1 MNLRIL
7 LADDHQIFREALRA
21 LLEKEPDMEVV
32 AETGNGLEIHRLA
45 SEYAPDIVCM
55 DINMPGM
62 NGIEATRRVLAVCP
76 AAKVIALSAFPDH
89 RYVQDMINAG
99 ASGYVTKAEAGDEL
113 LRAIRTVRRNR
124 VYLCPDV
131 MGAVAGGFGSEP
143 ETTWGGAHNPTR
155 LGPRERQVLQLVA
168 EGYSSTEIAES
179 LHISPATVEV
189 HRRNIMHKLDLH
201 NVADLTR
208 FAIRTGLVSA

>member
-1 MNLRIL
+1 MTLRIL
-7 LADDHQIFREALRA
+7 LADDHQIFRDALRA

-45 SEYAPDIVCM
+45 SEHAADIVCM

-62 NGIEATRRVLAVCP
+62 NGIEATRRVLAACP

-89 RYVQDMINAG
+89 RYVQDMIVAG

-113 LRAIRTVRRNR
+113 LRAIRAVRRNR
-124 VYLCPDV
+124 LYLCPDV
-131 MGAVAGGFGSEP
+131 MGAVAGSLGGETENGAGGSH
-143 ETTWGGAHNPTR
+143 TANR
-155 LGPRERQVLQLVA
+155 LGARERQVLQLVA
-168 EGYSSTEIAES
+168 EGCSSTAIAER

-208 FAIRTGLVSA
+208 FAIRAGLISA